1 MSAQATSSDALDGLF
16 AALERELRAA
26 GRLSFAT
33 CELLRRDDR
42 LAGFEACVAVLGAV
56 SFAPDPDGEPPAR
69 RSRVRMCRLL
79 LLALGAHTDAP
90 CTTPLQLE
98 RALEAAQQV
107 PGAELSDVVHALFA
121 LLAETTGPISELQ
134 TRFIDE
140 LAASVAA
147 KRRAGHTV
155 EDFVWIA
162 VRLADPIL
170 PITDAQA
177 YLASQ
182 TLPRGLHHHARAG
195 LLRTVAK

>member
-1 MSAQATSSDALDGLF
+1 MSFDALDSMF
-16 AALERELRAA
+16 AALERELRAH

-42 LAGFEACVAVLGAV
+42 LTGFEACLAILGCA
-56 SFAPDPDGEPPAR
+56 SFAPDPGGAPIAR
-69 RSRVRMCRLL
+69 RDRVRMARLL
-79 LLALGAHTDAP
+79 LLALGANTDAP
-90 CTTPLQLE
+90 CTTSLQLE
-98 RALEAAQQV
+98 RALEAALQM

-121 LLAETTGPISELQ
+121 LLAETTGPISEAQ

-140 LAASVAA
+140 LAASITA

-162 VRLADPIL
+162 VRLADPVL

-195 LLRTVAK
+195 LLRTLSK